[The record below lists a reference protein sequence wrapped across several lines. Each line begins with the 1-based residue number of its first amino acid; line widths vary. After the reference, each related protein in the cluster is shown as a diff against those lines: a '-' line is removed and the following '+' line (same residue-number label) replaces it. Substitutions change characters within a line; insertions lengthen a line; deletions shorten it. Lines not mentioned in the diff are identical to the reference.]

1 MGNEIIGNVA
11 TRLANSGNNEL
22 ANKWMKLA
30 QEFEPQLNPYE
41 PQLNP
46 NVENFARNLVGN
58 EEKKMKEHTCS
69 VTFTAP
75 ENVGEDEMMRYITGI
90 KNELPGVQVG
100 GFKWSV
106 KD

>member
-1 MGNEIIGNVA
+1 MGKEFIGNIA
-11 TRLANSGNNEL
+11 TRLASNGNSEL

-30 QEFEPQLNPYE
+30 QEATQPFE

-46 NVENFARNLVGN
+46 NVSNFARNIAGD
-58 EEKKMKEHTCS
+58 EKNMREHTCS

-75 ENVGEDEMMRYITGI
+75 SEIGEDEMMRYITGI

-100 GFKWSV
+100 GFKWTV
-106 KD
+106 KDAK